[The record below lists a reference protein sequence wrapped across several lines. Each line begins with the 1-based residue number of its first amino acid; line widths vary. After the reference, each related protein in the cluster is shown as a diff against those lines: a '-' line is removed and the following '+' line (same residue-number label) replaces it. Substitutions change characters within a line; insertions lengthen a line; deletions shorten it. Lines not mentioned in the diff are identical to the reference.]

1 MSAAKDRRL
10 YARLDIGFDEHDK
23 IYPLSDAA
31 FRALVESTLYA
42 RRQLTDGFLAER
54 MALKRWGAEVLEE
67 LSTNDPERPSLV
79 RVEGGWQIHDF
90 AEHQTTNADIQAKR
104 EAGAKGGKAKAER
117 MASKPVAPASEVPE
131 QNGSTHLAKTETET
145 EVNPLSNSGR
155 KANIYPD
162 DFEQWWANYP
172 RREAKGDALKA
183 WKMLKRDGTLPDL
196 DPLIAA
202 SKAYAIREQRAQFRK
217 LPGGWLRD
225 HKWSDE
231 KPTDSVDARTATMRD
246 FGVPDNTDK
255 SWSRDW
261 TADDFKDVEKAK

>member
-104 EAGAKGGKAKAER
+104 EAGSRGGKAKAER
-117 MASKPVAPASEVPE
+117 MASKPVAPASEVLE
-131 QNGSTHLAKTETET
+131 QKGSTNLAKTETET
-145 EVNPLSNSGR
+145 DTKTSSTSEAADAPIRPEIDHLCTLLADLIEQNGSKRPTIGKGWKDSARLLLDKDGR
-155 KANIYPD
+155 TVDQVERAIRWSQSD
-162 DFEQWWANYP
+162 DFWRANVMSMPKLREKYDQL
-172 RREAKGDALKA
+172 RRNGNSQ
-183 WKMLKRDGTLPDL
+183 GT
-196 DPLIAA
+196 
-202 SKAYAIREQRAQFRK
+202 
-217 LPGGWLRD
+217 
-225 HKWSDE
+225 
-231 KPTDSVDARTATMRD
+231 
-246 FGVPDNTDK
+246 
-255 SWSRDW
+255 SRP
-261 TADDFKDVEKAK
+261 